1 MFTIDYAL
9 HVPIPAL
16 PAALAAVALQVP
28 EYYEGKKIVTERFIK
43 TAKKQNIE
51 VHAWT
56 INEVDDMKRM
66 ISMGV
71 EGIVTDYPDRLL
83 RVLERL

>member
-1 MFTIDYAL
+1 MLNQFYLASFYS
-9 HVPIPAL
+9 P
-16 PAALAAVALQVP
+16 AAVALQVP
-28 EYYEGKKIVTERFIK
+28 EYYQGKKIVTERFIK

-56 INEVDDMKRM
+56 INDEHDMKRM
-66 ISMGV
+66 ISLGV